1 MNSTHGRG
9 LLANVQEVWPAD
21 CAISS
26 CPERKGFV
34 ETAPAQHPSHPP
46 APKARRLRPR
56 RQIQGGK
63 KVQEKTHQETS
74 RNVEKPQETS
84 RNIKKHPETSRNA
97 KKRQQ
102 NIQKRQE
109 TSRNIKKP
117 QETSRTLKKPQ
128 ESSRNIKKHP

>member
-1 MNSTHGRG
+1 MAGPIRAYLG

-63 KVQEKTHQETS
+63 KVQEKKHQETS
-74 RNVEKPQETS
+74 RNVKKPQETS
-84 RNIKKHPETSRNA
+84 RNIKKHPETSRNL
-97 KKRQQ
+97 KKAQEMSR
-102 NIQKRQE
+102 NVKKRQE
-109 TSRNIKKP
+109 TSRNIKKR
-117 QETSRTLKKPQ
+117 QEM
-128 ESSRNIKKHP
+128 